1 MSTNLTAVMSLINSK
16 VPEQRDRGLALLERN
31 EFSVPSPKVRR
42 VRRKRCRL
50 LLLTAPLLSRAQEL
64 DSILSA
70 LTHHRTAGSVL
81 VRQNVLRPLPALLH
95 KCGSALRSSLDQ
107 VVPHLA
113 ERLVDNDMGVRT
125 LAARALLE
133 LLTVVRA
140 SVVVPAML
148 SKAVLGRSVRVRE
161 AVLLLLTHALHQR
174 DPPPGMELPTACI
187 KELPTILRLLDDAAS
202 LPAQAA
208 LALLQEVHATG
219 ITMFREQLTAAAAPV
234 DVPRGAMRLVL
245 ARLDEH
251 DRGVAPYL
259 PPLHVAYPP
268 PPPPPAPPQPPP
280 SRGGRG
286 GSSENSGLATPRY
299 APHGAPSTLS
309 APSTPLPSRQSL
321 PGGGGGTLSQTM
333 AAALAATVDAAQP
346 YAAPGAVLGAHH
358 PFHPHALS
366 APPPVP
372 AESAEL
378 PPLGTLHMGGV
389 GLSPAAGWGDW
400 DARDDARED
409 ATGRHSCRRRRC
421 GGGAQASDGARHR
434 RA

>member
-161 AVLLLLTHALHQR
+161 AVLLLLAHALHRETIGGLKTSDRGHKTKHLAVLRGLNCPGVLIESVFLSNDAEARRAATTAYRQQIAESLAAGIR
-174 DPPPGMELPTACI
+174 SYAATLDP
-187 KELPTILRLLDDAAS
+187 LRPKS
-202 LPAQAA
+202 PSSS
-208 LALLQEVHATG
+208 AT
-219 ITMFREQLTAAAAPV
+219 
-234 DVPRGAMRLVL
+234 VPRPASSS
-245 ARLDEH
+245 
-251 DRGVAPYL
+251 
-259 PPLHVAYPP
+259 PP
-268 PPPPPAPPQPPP
+268 
-280 SRGGRG
+280 
-286 GSSENSGLATPRY
+286 
-299 APHGAPSTLS
+299 
-309 APSTPLPSRQSL
+309 
-321 PGGGGGTLSQTM
+321 
-333 AAALAATVDAAQP
+333 
-346 YAAPGAVLGAHH
+346 
-358 PFHPHALS
+358 
-366 APPPVP
+366 
-372 AESAEL
+372 
-378 PPLGTLHMGGV
+378 
-389 GLSPAAGWGDW
+389 
-400 DARDDARED
+400 
-409 ATGRHSCRRRRC
+409 
-421 GGGAQASDGARHR
+421 
-434 RA
+434 